1 VGKAVTR
8 RAVRIERPSAGAERV
23 PVVRLLAIAAGCF
36 LLGIGAVVLNAGGKR
51 IVVRAPAAA
60 PPTES
65 AMAESEGV
73 EETAQETAQEA
84 AQETDQHA
92 RAAAEEASAPP
103 AFVIA
108 EGDAGVLAPPEAVDA
123 GVEVPTA
130 TPFAGARRVEPGR
143 IAYLRCEG
151 VPQRPG
157 PYPCPRDEALE
168 AAVWAVLDTLPRC
181 ADAPA
186 GLGESDVR
194 LELITGAPTDAKL
207 RAPRPGVPRLDGP
220 AILRCTAGPLSHL
233 ATTTGATKLVLSFRF
248 ALVDASQPRTR

>member
-1 VGKAVTR
+1 
-8 RAVRIERPSAGAERV
+8 V
-23 PVVRLLAIAAGCF
+23 PVVRLLAIAVGCF

-51 IVVRAPAAA
+51 IVVRAPAVA
-60 PPTES
+60 PPAERAT
-65 AMAESEGV
+65 AESDAV
-73 EETAQETAQEA
+73 EA
-84 AQETDQHA
+84 TDQPAH
-92 RAAAEEASAPP
+92 AAAGDATAPP
-103 AFVIA
+103 AFVLA
-108 EGDAGVLAPPEAVDA
+108 EGDAGAFGPPEVIDA

-130 TPFAGARRVEPGR
+130 TPFAGARRVERGR

-168 AAVWAVLDTLPRC
+168 VAVWAVLDTLPRC
-181 ADAPA
+181 AEAPA

-194 LELITGAPTDAKL
+194 LELVAGAPTDAKL
-207 RAPRPGVPRLDGP
+207 RAPRSGVPRLDGP

-248 ALVDASQPRTR
+248 ALVDASQPRAR

>member
-1 VGKAVTR
+1 MGKAVTR
-8 RAVRIERPSAGAERV
+8 RAVRIERPSAHAARV
-23 PVVRLLAIAAGCF
+23 PVARLIAIGVSCF
-36 LLGIGAVVLNAGGKR
+36 LLGIGVVVLNAGGKC

-60 PPTES
+60 PPAES
-65 AMAESEGV
+65 AMAESDGV
-73 EETAQETAQEA
+73 
-84 AQETDQHA
+84 QETDQPA
-92 RAAAEEASAPP
+92 PAAAEDATAPP
-103 AFVIA
+103 AFVLA
-108 EGDAGVLAPPEAVDA
+108 DGDAGALARPEPIDA
-123 GVEVPTA
+123 GAEVPTA
-130 TPFAGARRVEPGR
+130 TPFVGARRVEPGR

-194 LELITGAPTDAKL
+194 LELIAGAPTDAKL

-220 AILRCTAGPLSHL
+220 AILRCAAGPLSHL